1 MGIISRRPMSIVLML
16 CLMAVAVAAVLA
28 RVEQPAAAGADG
40 GRLVA
45 GVAVGVVVEAQDPE
59 TRGRIKVKFPW
70 LPGERG
76 GKTSFW
82 ARVALP
88 LAGAERASFVLPEI
102 DDEVL
107 VAFEH
112 GDLRRPVVVG
122 FLWDG
127 RKPPAEDPSR

>member
-1 MGIISRRPMSIVLML
+1 MGIISRRPLSIILMS
-16 CLMAVAVAAVLA
+16 CLMAVAVAAVFA
-28 RVEQPAAAGADG
+28 RIEPAATGADG

-59 TRGRIKVKFPW
+59 SRGRVKVRFPW
-70 LPGERG
+70 LPSERG

-88 LAGAERASFVLPEI
+88 LAGAERTSFALPEV